1 MGLHLCMIQEEN
13 EPEKTKETSF
23 RKIPRRRLMII
34 LMILSVLPVF
44 IALLYV
50 KCTDFIH
57 IFV

>member
-1 MGLHLCMIQEEN
+1 MIQEEN

-23 RKIPRRRLMII
+23 REIPRRRLMII